1 MHGHMTI
8 VYQQNADGWITSSI
22 PEYPG
27 AISQGKTREEARDM
41 VLDALNELMLAGKEN
56 GIRTVQSSVETL
68 EFEITVA
75 KSA

>member
-1 MHGHMTI
+1 MHGKITI

-27 AISQGKTREEARDM
+27 AISQGKTHLEARDM
-41 VLDALNELMLAGKEN
+41 VLDALNELMLAGREN
-56 GIRTVQSSVETL
+56 STQPEGASEETFD
-68 EFEITVA
+68 FEVNFA